1 MRSYKFPISSL
12 LLYGRIVIIRIFMDQ
27 VVISSDGIQMYIP
40 DSKSDN
46 ILSLGGQKGTITTQ
60 CLVENQK
67 SAIDVQCL

>member
-1 MRSYKFPISSL
+1 
-12 LLYGRIVIIRIFMDQ
+12 MDQ